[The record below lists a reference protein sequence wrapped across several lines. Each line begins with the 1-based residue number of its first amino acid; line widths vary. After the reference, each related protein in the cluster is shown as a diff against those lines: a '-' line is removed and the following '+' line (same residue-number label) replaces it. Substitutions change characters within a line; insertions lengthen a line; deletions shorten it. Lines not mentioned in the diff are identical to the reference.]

1 MSNKFN
7 EFGGGDN
14 ASVTNGSLD
23 IYGFSLKAENLD
35 ANQPLKTNSDKQ
47 LVSTQLNISDV
58 VNLQAELDSSIQNPN
73 QSNLIS
79 DGVEVT
85 TGNVLKTNTIEP
97 TTAFQDIGVNG
108 TVDITNTLKTNNIAP
123 SSNATTCSFD
133 GFSNVVVLG
142 AGNNLV
148 ASNIKTDNIATQLGT
163 GNVSVSNRID
173 MLSNDIVG
181 IDNLD
186 AVSITPNAVSELTL
200 NGDVFSSGYVKG
212 NDLRMNNLYSAD
224 QTQDILVQNNLNL
237 TSSANI
243 VGVGRLEVDNVA
255 VDGNTIASS
264 GFLEFQSGSG
274 DRVNFK
280 SDSGILSLENNNLG
294 GSVNVEL
301 AQFGGTNFNLLK
313 QTGQVDF
320 CAEAS
325 DTLEFTTDCF
335 GSNKKIILDP
345 TTSTAQVRDYNLNMN
360 SNNIT
365 NATTISTG
373 ILECGVLRE
382 PSTNIINTLGTN
394 FINASAY
401 RGLLLDI
408 NEINDLSSNGISVT
422 SEFKMNQ
429 NDITNIRSMSLTA
442 TQYISRIEDMGTP
455 IGNYYV
461 IPDNTTWIIVGQITL
476 QYGIEFGI
484 NCSLRGIDFS
494 AQITFDETS
503 RDCDIKAVD
512 NNFYLSQLTIVD
524 GGGRFTGNTT
534 LVRGL
539 LNAQNYNVSA
549 PAPFYARNKRFKV
562 TDVNILRPFKIG
574 TIEGFGTLNIT
585 NNFFNGGGGLA
596 GQATSYYTN
605 EGISISDGLSLE
617 FNNNKVVLTLGAQQ
631 ASTLKQLNMKARVSS
646 LLGFNAVTITGN
658 IFHPRNSETGIDFDA
673 DSRTQLG
680 NISGNVFIRTGGT
693 SPLINYTDQTTY
705 DNYNPL
711 SIENYSINANT
722 GVVDSEPNLKC
733 GINDSQSISS
743 ATATLLEPADNA
755 DVEVINVSSRFAI
768 QLDLTGVS
776 VPFVANERITDT
788 ASGSTAL
795 ILAVDTESGGNQSV
809 YITDMS
815 GKFDTT
821 PTTFT
826 SATGSATG
834 GSLRWICRYCEKDP
848 RKLVLTAT
856 FSVSVGNNKQYFV
869 APSMNGAVDSLCEVG
884 GVSDSS
890 GAGATISVVCSKRYE
905 EGDKEQ
911 FYFRTADA
919 SAGNITK
926 GIIIIK

>member
-7 EFGGGDN
+7 QYTSEGDAN
-14 ASVTNGSLD
+14 VTDGSLD
-23 IYGFSLKAENLD
+23 IYGYTLRAENLD
-35 ANQPLKTNSDKQ
+35 ANEPMKTNSIGQ
-47 LVSTQLNISDV
+47 LISSKLNIADV

-73 QSNLIS
+73 QSNLVS

-85 TGNVLKTNTIEP
+85 TGNVLKTDTLTSTTTPVVGTKTVSVDADLSLTTGKNLISDNVVCNTLSSNSGTGEIALGSVDLNASGQEINGVGILRVNTIN
-97 TTAFQDIGVNG
+97 TVSTGNIAFSDNVNMNNN
-108 TVDITNTLKTNNIAP
+108 DITAVNSLDANSITSTISLNSDVINNAGAPQITVNSDLDLGSNAVKTNTAEINLLYGTNQTNDINIQNNINM
-123 SSNATTCSFD
+123 SDATNKNI
-133 GFSNVVVLG
+133 SNVGTLTTTEVDTVSLTNTAGTNVLVRRD
-142 AGNNLV
+142 LEM
-148 ASNIKTDNIATQLGT
+148 K
-163 GNVSVSNRID
+163 
-173 MLSNDIVG
+173 SNDILGVNNMNVNT
-181 IDNLD
+181 IDGHG
-186 AVSITPNAVSELTL
+186 VSGDITM
-200 NGDVFSSGYVKG
+200 NG
-212 NDLRMNNLYSAD
+212 N
-224 QTQDILVQNNLNL
+224 
-237 TSSANI
+237 NI
-243 VGVGRLEVDNVA
+243 VLAGNVQTA
-255 VDGNTIASS
+255 TLTTS
-264 GFLEFQSGSG
+264 GGSA
-274 DRVNFK
+274 
-280 SDSGILSLENNNLG
+280 ITCNNNL
-294 GSVNVEL
+294 
-301 AQFGGTNFNLLK
+301 
-313 QTGQVDF
+313 D
-320 CAEAS
+320 
-325 DTLEFTTDCF
+325 
-335 GSNKKIILDP
+335 
-345 TTSTAQVRDYNLNMN
+345 MN

-365 NATTISTG
+365 NVATINTG
-373 ILECGVLRE
+373 ILNCSVIQPPG
-382 PSTNIINTLGTN
+382 STIINTSGAN

-401 RGLLLDI
+401 RGILLDI
-408 NEINDLSSNGISVT
+408 NTINDLSSNGISVT

-429 NDITNIRSMSLTA
+429 NDITDIRSMSLTA

-455 IGNYYV
+455 VGNYYI
-461 IPDNTTWIIVGQITL
+461 IPDNTTWIIIGQITL
-476 QYGIEFGI
+476 TYGIEFGI

-596 GQATSYYTN
+596 GQASSYYTN

-617 FNNNKVVLTLGAQQ
+617 FNNNKVVLMLGAQQ

-673 DSRTQLG
+673 DSRTELG
-680 NISGNVFIRTGGT
+680 NISGNVFIRTGG
-693 SPLINYTDQTTY
+693 SAPLINYTDQPTY

-733 GINDSQSISS
+733 GVNESQSISS
-743 ATATLLEPADNA
+743 STATLLEPVNNA
-755 DVEVINVSSRFAI
+755 DVEIINVSARFAI

-776 VPFVANERITDT
+776 VAFVANERITDT

-795 ILAVDTESGGNQSV
+795 ILAVDGLAGGNQSV

-815 GKFDTT
+815 GKFSAS

-826 SATGSATG
+826 SAIGSATG
-834 GSLRWICRYCEKDP
+834 GSLRWIFRYSEKDP
-848 RKLVLTAT
+848 RKLTLSAT
-856 FSVSVGNNKQYFV
+856 FSVSVGSNKEYFI
-869 APSMNGAVDSLCEVG
+869 APSMNGMADPLCEVG
-884 GVSDSS
+884 GVSTNT
-890 GAGATISVVCSKRYE
+890 GAGATLSVVCSKKYE

-911 FYFRTADA
+911 FYFRTTDA
-919 SAGNITK
+919 SAGSVTK